1 MATGRGRSVPIPCA
15 YPTSHGHLNA
25 VAAHSFPV
33 VTQGGSLFPHGCPC
47 DCSLPKVTRSLRQ
60 LTWKPISLWPTILH
74 GASCGSNK
82 GQVTVWFPMATSSP
96 RSLTPMA
103 IYYSHGNSSTAHTP
117 WSPHSHGHCQAQS
130 TRPALPSPWAAT
142 PVCRTARLHL
152 TNNRD
157 TEFCPCHSSNSLN
170 LESNKELSVVFTVVR
185 IGLLSLGME
194 KHMSQLCLESVL

>member
-15 YPTSHGHLNA
+15 HPTSHGHLNA

-82 GQVTVWFPMATSSP
+82 GQVTVWFPMATYSP

-103 IYYSHGNSSTAHTP
+103 IYYSPWQLEYSAHP
-117 WSPHSHGHCQAQS
+117 MVPSLS
-130 TRPALPSPWAAT
+130 RPLPSSIP
-142 PVCRTARLHL
+142 TA
-152 TNNRD
+152 
-157 TEFCPCHSSNSLN
+157 CPPQP
-170 LESNKELSVVFTVVR
+170 
-185 IGLLSLGME
+185 LGSHTCVQ
-194 KHMSQLCLESVL
+194 KSPAPLDKQQGH